1 MAFRRPALAGTFPRH
16 LMKYSKRLWLG
27 GLVAAMTLSAASE
40 LRAQVREPYQLLD
53 DEPENVYLEPTG
65 PTPGQLTNQG
75 GAHFSFDVD
84 YFSTY
89 MYRGVDQSTP
99 PKKNERAL
107 QFDGRLDFDLGK
119 LPHPFIGVFSNIFN
133 DDRISRFEEVRPYAG
148 VQWTLRPITVGGGF
162 NGYVFPNRQGVDTQE
177 IWAQIAVDDSRFF
190 HTDRPFLAPYVY
202 GAYDL
207 DKYKGFYLEAGIK
220 HDFVIGDTGLILS
233 AVGDFAYVAHDR
245 YFRAAG
251 VRGDVTATG
260 LQHYDG
266 GAILTYEVN
275 QVLRIPPRFG
285 HFQVKAQLFYT
296 GAVSDGLRADSRLWG
311 GVGLNFNY

>member
-1 MAFRRPALAGTFPRH
+1 M
-16 LMKYSKRLWLG
+16 RLWIG
-27 GLVAAMTLSAASE
+27 AMAVAASLSAAPAV
-40 LRAQVREPYQLLD
+40 RAQIRQPYQVLD
-53 DEPENVYLEPTG
+53 DEPDNVYVQPT
-65 PTPGQLTNQG
+65 TPVPDQLTNQG

-99 PKKNERAL
+99 PKHNERAL

-119 LPHPFIGVFSNIFN
+119 LPHPFVGVFSNIFN
-133 DDRISRFEEVRPYAG
+133 SDPVSRFEEVRPYAG
-148 VQWTLRPITVGGGF
+148 VDWTIRPITVGGGF
-162 NGYVFPNRQGVDTQE
+162 NGYIFPNREGVDTQE
-177 IWAQIAVDDSRFF
+177 IWAHISVDDSRFF

-207 DKYKGFYLEAGIK
+207 DKYKGFYLEAGVR
-220 HDFVIGDTGLILS
+220 HDFVMGDTGLTLS

-251 VRGDVTATG
+251 GGDRTATG

-266 GAILTYEVN
+266 GAILTYEIN
-275 QVLRIPPRFG
+275 PALHIPRRFG

-296 GAVSDGLRADSRLWG
+296 GAISEGVRADSRLWG